1 MHGERVDKE
10 KKGEMICLLPQLAPS
25 MPANDEYVIEILK
38 DVGLMSQEQA
48 DELAGRTGGLHM
60 VETLIK
66 EGTVSAEDVARTLA
80 SQNGMDFVDLS
91 LVTPSPELVGLLSP
105 ENARRY
111 KTVPVSE
118 HDGSLVLA
126 IADPM
131 DFEAFDSIGFLL
143 KRPVEFVCAVPA
155 QINDKLDRLY
165 PQGLEELGKAVVT
178 EEEEE
183 YNGDDDAPIIRL
195 VSNLLIEA
203 QNNRASD
210 IHIEPMEKRL
220 RIRYR
225 IDGNLQ
231 EMQSPPK
238 KLQGA
243 IISRLKIMTASMN
256 IAEKRVPQDG
266 RIQVKVGDK
275 TIDLRVSSV
284 PTVHGESI
292 VMRILDKS
300 SLMLGLPEL
309 GFMSDDQATFERLVA
324 MPDGIILVTG
334 PTGSGKTTTLYGC
347 LNYMNR
353 PDRKI
358 ITVEEPVE
366 YQMTG
371 INQVQVNAEVG
382 MTFAAA
388 LRAMLRQAP
397 NIVMLGEIRDKETA
411 EIAINASLTGHLVL
425 STLHTNDAPAAVA
438 RLVDIGVQPFLVSS
452 AVRGIMAQRLV
463 RKLCANCKVP
473 GEMSEY
479 EARVLNL
486 DSSQLSKATVMRAV
500 GCEKCRGKGFRG
512 RMGIFEIFVADDEVR
527 QMINRSATTLQ
538 LRHRTREMGMRTLRE
553 DGIRKVLAGL
563 TTPEEVI
570 SSTMGE
576 DH

>member
-1 MHGERVDKE
+1 
-10 KKGEMICLLPQLAPS
+10 

-48 DELAGRTGGLHM
+48 HDLAGRTGGLNM

-66 EGTVSAEDVARTLA
+66 EGIVSAEDVARTLA
-80 SQNGMDFVDLS
+80 SQNGMDFVDLA
-91 LVTPSPELVGLLSP
+91 LVTPSPELVNLLSP
-105 ENARRY
+105 ETARRY

-143 KRPVEFVCAVPA
+143 KRPVEFVCAVPS
-155 QINDKLDRLY
+155 QIKDKLDRLY
-165 PQGLEELGKAVVT
+165 PQGLEELGNVAIT
-178 EEEEE
+178 EEEENTAE
-183 YNGDDDAPIIRL
+183 DDAPIIRL
-195 VSNLLIEA
+195 VSNMLIEA

-243 IISRLKIMTASMN
+243 IISRLKIMTSSMN

-266 RIQVKVGDK
+266 RIQVKVGEK

-309 GFMSDDQATFERLVA
+309 GFMSDDQATFERLVQ

-371 INQVQVNAEVG
+371 INQVQVNTEVG

-388 LRAMLRQAP
+388 LRSMLRQAP

-452 AVRGIMAQRLV
+452 AVRGIIAQRLV

-479 EARVLNL
+479 ELRVLNL
-486 DSSQLSKATVMRAV
+486 DASQLSKASVMRPV

-512 RMGIFEIFVADDEVR
+512 RMGIFEIFVADDDIR
-527 QMINRSATTLQ
+527 QMINRNATTLQ
-538 LRHRTREMGMRTLRE
+538 LRQRTREMGMRTLRE

-576 DH
+576 SH

>member
-1 MHGERVDKE
+1 
-10 KKGEMICLLPQLAPS
+10 

-38 DVGLMSQEQA
+38 DVGLMTQEQA
-48 DELAGRTGGLHM
+48 HDLAGRTGGLHM

-91 LVTPSPELVGLLSP
+91 LVTPSPELINHLTP
-105 ENARRY
+105 EIARRY

-131 DFEAFDSIGFLL
+131 DFEAFDSLGFLL

-155 QINDKLDRLY
+155 QIKDKLDRLY
-165 PQGLEELGKAVVT
+165 PMGLEELGQAVVT
-178 EEEEE
+178 AEEEE
-183 YNGDDDAPIIRL
+183 YTGDDDAPIIRL
-195 VSNLLIEA
+195 VSNLLVEA

-231 EMQSPPK
+231 EMQNPPK

-243 IISRLKIMTASMN
+243 IISRLKIMTGSMN

-309 GFMSDDQATFERLVA
+309 GFMSDDQASFERLVQ

-371 INQVQVNAEVG
+371 INQVQVNSEVG

-473 GEMSEY
+473 GELSEY

-486 DSSQLSKATVMRAV
+486 DASQITKATIMRPV

-512 RMGIFEIFVADDEVR
+512 RMGIFEIFVADDEIR
-527 QMINRSATTLQ
+527 QMINRGATTLQ

-570 SSTMGE
+570 SSTMG

>member
-1 MHGERVDKE
+1 
-10 KKGEMICLLPQLAPS
+10 MICLLPQLAPS

-91 LVTPSPELVGLLSP
+91 LVAPSPELVGLLSP

>member
-1 MHGERVDKE
+1 
-10 KKGEMICLLPQLAPS
+10 

-38 DVGLMSQEQA
+38 DVGLLSQEQA
-48 DELAGRTGGLHM
+48 EEIAGRTGGAHM
-60 VETLIK
+60 IDTLIR
-66 EGTVSAEDVARTLA
+66 EGTVSEEDVARTLA
-80 SQNGMDFVDLS
+80 SQNGMDFVDLNQ
-91 LVTPSPELVGLLSP
+91 VTPSPELIDQLTP
-105 ENARRY
+105 ETARRY

-131 DFEAFDSIGFLL
+131 DFEAFDGLGFLL
-143 KRPVEFVCAVPA
+143 KRPVEFVCAIPA
-155 QINDKLDRLY
+155 QITEKIERLY
-165 PQGLEELGKAVVT
+165 PAGLEDLPGSVSVN
-178 EEEEE
+178 EEETDA
-183 YNGDDDAPIIRL
+183 GDDAPIIRM
-195 VSNLLIEA
+195 VSNILVEA
-203 QNNRASD
+203 QNSRASD
-210 IHIEPMEKRL
+210 IHIEPLEKRL
-220 RIRYR
+220 RIRFR

-231 EMQSPPK
+231 EIQNPPK

-243 IISRLKIMTASMN
+243 IISRLKIMTGSMN

-266 RIQVKVGDK
+266 RIQVKVGEK

-309 GFMSDDQATFERLVA
+309 GFLSDDQATFERLVT

-371 INQVQVNAEVG
+371 INQVQVNSEVG

-438 RLVDIGVQPFLVSS
+438 RLVDIGIQPFLVSS

-463 RKLCANCKVP
+463 RKLCTNCKQP
-473 GEMSEY
+473 GELTEY
-479 EARVLNL
+479 EAHVLNI
-486 DSSQLSKATVMRAV
+486 DAAQLAKATVMSPV

-512 RMGIFEIFVADDEVR
+512 RMGIFEIFVADDDIR
-527 QMINRSATTLQ
+527 QMINRNATTLQ
-538 LRHRTREMGMRTLRE
+538 LRHRTRELGMRTLRE

-563 TTPEEVI
+563 TTAEEVI
-570 SSTMGE
+570 SSTMG
-576 DH
+576 DNH

>member
-1 MHGERVDKE
+1 
-10 KKGEMICLLPQLAPS
+10 

-131 DFEAFDSIGFLL
+131 DLEAFDSIGFLL

-256 IAEKRVPQDG
+256 IAQKRVPQDG

>member
-1 MHGERVDKE
+1 
-10 KKGEMICLLPQLAPS
+10 
-25 MPANDEYVIEILK
+25 MPANDDYVIEILK
-38 DVGLMSQEQA
+38 DVGLVTHEQVE
-48 DELAGRTGGLHM
+48 DLSGRTGGLHL
-60 VETLIK
+60 VENLVK
-66 EGTVSAEDVARTLA
+66 EGLVSAEDIARTLA
-80 SQNGMDFVDLS
+80 SQNGMDYIDLAQ
-91 LVTPSPELVGLLSP
+91 VTPSPELVGLLSP
-105 ENARRY
+105 EIARRY

-118 HDGSLVLA
+118 HDGSVVLA
-126 IADPM
+126 VADPM

-143 KRPVEFVCAVPA
+143 KRPVEFVCAVPS
-155 QINDKLDRLY
+155 QITEKLERLY
-165 PQGLEELGKAVVT
+165 PLGFEELGQPVGNVEV
-178 EEEEE
+178 EEDTA
-183 YNGDDDAPIIRL
+183 DDSAPIIRL
-195 VSNLLIEA
+195 VSNLLADA

-220 RIRYR
+220 RIRFR

-231 EMQSPPK
+231 EVQSPPK

-243 IISRLKIMTASMN
+243 IISRLKIMTGSMN

-266 RIQVKVGDK
+266 RIQVKVGEK
-275 TIDLRVSSV
+275 TIDLRVNSV

-309 GFMSDDQATFERLVA
+309 GFLSDDQDTFEKLVQ

-347 LNYMNR
+347 LNYMNK

-371 INQVQVNAEVG
+371 INQVQVNSDVG

-438 RLVDIGVQPFLVSS
+438 RLVDIGVPPFLVSS

-463 RKLCANCKVP
+463 RKLCANCKQP
-473 GEMSEY
+473 GHITEY
-479 EARVLNL
+479 EMRSLNL
-486 DSSQLSKATVMRAV
+486 DAAQLAKATVMKPV
-500 GCEKCRGKGFRG
+500 GCEKCRGKGYRG
-512 RMGIFEIFVADDEVR
+512 RMGIFEIFVADDELR
-527 QMINRSATTLQ
+527 QMINRNATTLQ
-538 LRHRTREMGMRTLRE
+538 LRHRTRELGMRTLRE

-570 SSTMGE
+570 SSTMGD

>member
-1 MHGERVDKE
+1 
-10 KKGEMICLLPQLAPS
+10 

-91 LVTPSPELVGLLSP
+91 LVAPSPELVGLLSP

>member
-1 MHGERVDKE
+1 
-10 KKGEMICLLPQLAPS
+10 

-60 VETLIK
+60 VETLIT

-165 PQGLEELGKAVVT
+165 PQGLEELGKAFVT

>member
-1 MHGERVDKE
+1 
-10 KKGEMICLLPQLAPS
+10 

-38 DVGLMSQEQA
+38 DVGLITQEQVDDISA
-48 DELAGRTGGLHM
+48 RTGGLNL
-60 VETLIK
+60 VESLVK
-66 EGTVSAEDVARTLA
+66 EGSVRAEDIARTLA
-80 SQNGMDFVDLS
+80 SQNGMDFVDLTQ
-91 LVTPSPELVGLLSP
+91 VTPSPELVSLLTP
-105 ENARRY
+105 DTARRY

-131 DFEAFDSIGFLL
+131 DFEAFDSLGFIL

-155 QINDKLDRLY
+155 QITEKLDRLY
-165 PQGLEELGKAVVT
+165 PLGLEGLGSSITVT
-178 EEEEE
+178 EDDDIT
-183 YNGDDDAPIIRL
+183 GDDSAPIIRM
-195 VSNLLIEA
+195 VSNILLEA
-203 QNNRASD
+203 QSNRASD
-210 IHIEPMEKRL
+210 IHIEPMEKRI
-220 RIRYR
+220 RVRYR

-231 EMQSPPK
+231 EVQSPPK

-243 IISRLKIMTASMN
+243 IISRLKIMTGSMN

-266 RIQVKVGDK
+266 RIQIKVGDK
-275 TIDLRVSSV
+275 TVDLRVSSV

-309 GFMSDDQATFERLVA
+309 GFLSDDQATFERLVQ

-371 INQVQVNAEVG
+371 INQVQVNADVG

-388 LRAMLRQAP
+388 LRSMLRQAP

-463 RKLCANCKVP
+463 RKLCGNCKEP
-473 GEMSEY
+473 TELSEY
-479 EARVLNL
+479 EARSLNL
-486 DSSQLSKATVMRAV
+486 DPGQLSKATPMRAV

-512 RMGIFEIFVADDEVR
+512 RMGIFEIFVADDEIR
-527 QMINRSATTLQ
+527 QMINRNATTIQ
-538 LRHRTREMGMRTLRE
+538 LRHRTRELGMRTLRE
-553 DGIRKVLAGL
+553 DGIRKVLSGM

-570 SSTMGE
+570 SSTMG
-576 DH
+576 D

>member
-1 MHGERVDKE
+1 
-10 KKGEMICLLPQLAPS
+10 

-48 DELAGRTGGLHM
+48 DDLTGRTGGLHM

-91 LVTPSPELVGLLSP
+91 LVTPSPELINLLSP
-105 ENARRY
+105 ETARRY

-143 KRPVEFVCAVPA
+143 KRPVEFVCAVPT
-155 QINDKLDRLY
+155 QIQDKLDRLY

-178 EEEEE
+178 EEEED
-183 YNGDDDAPIIRL
+183 YTGDDDAPIIRL

-203 QNNRASD
+203 QNHRASD

-256 IAEKRVPQDG
+256 IAEKRIPQDG
-266 RIQVKVGDK
+266 RIQIKMGEK

-284 PTVHGESI
+284 PTVHGEGI

-309 GFMSDDQATFERLVA
+309 GFMSDDQATFERLVQ

-388 LRAMLRQAP
+388 LRSMLRQAP

-452 AVRGIMAQRLV
+452 AVRGIIAQRLV

-486 DSSQLSKATVMRAV
+486 DASQLSKATLMRAV

-512 RMGIFEIFVADDEVR
+512 RMGIFEIFVADDEIR
-527 QMINRSATTLQ
+527 QMINRNATTLQ

-576 DH
+576 SH

>member
-1 MHGERVDKE
+1 
-10 KKGEMICLLPQLAPS
+10 

-91 LVTPSPELVGLLSP
+91 QVTPSPELVSLLSP

-178 EEEEE
+178 EEEED
-183 YNGDDDAPIIRL
+183 YTGDDDAPIIRL
-195 VSNLLIEA
+195 VSSLLIEA

-473 GEMSEY
+473 SEMSEY
-479 EARVLNL
+479 EAKVLNL
-486 DSSQLSKATVMRAV
+486 DSSQLSKSTVMRAV

-527 QMINRSATTLQ
+527 QMINRGSTTLQ

-570 SSTMGE
+570 SSTMG
-576 DH
+576 DNH

>member
-1 MHGERVDKE
+1 
-10 KKGEMICLLPQLAPS
+10 

-38 DVGLMSQEQA
+38 DVGLMTQA
-48 DELAGRTGGLHM
+48 QGEDLAGRTGGLHM

-91 LVTPSPELVGLLSP
+91 LVTPSPELINLLSP
-105 ENARRY
+105 ETARRY

-143 KRPVEFVCAVPA
+143 KRPVEFVCAVPT
-155 QINDKLDRLY
+155 QIQDKLDRLY
-165 PQGLEELGKAVVT
+165 PQGLEELGKAAIT
-178 EEEEE
+178 EEEED
-183 YNGDDDAPIIRL
+183 YTGDDDAPIIRL
-195 VSNLLIEA
+195 VSSLLIEA
-203 QNNRASD
+203 QNHRASD

-266 RIQVKVGDK
+266 RIQIKMGEK

-309 GFMSDDQATFERLVA
+309 GFMSDDQATFERLVQ

-388 LRAMLRQAP
+388 LRSMLRQAP

-452 AVRGIMAQRLV
+452 AVRGIIAQRLV

-486 DSSQLSKATVMRAV
+486 DASQLSKATLMRAV

-512 RMGIFEIFVADDEVR
+512 RMGIFEIFVADDEIR
-527 QMINRSATTLQ
+527 QMINRNATTLQ

-576 DH
+576 SH